1 MKLYIN
7 LASPNV
13 RRVRLTAA
21 VLELK
26 LDEQTLDFAKGE
38 QKNPGDLALNPNGAV
53 PTLVDGDF
61 VLTES
66 RAIMQYLADLKP
78 ASRLAPEN
86 GTFARVRLHEMLNY
100 ITAEIHKTYSPLFSP
115 GLLPQVRDDRL
126 AYLRKRYAYLEKL
139 LEGRNYLLGDHF
151 SIADAY
157 HFAVTRWA
165 RGVKLDLSGFPR
177 LEGLQKRIGSR
188 KSALQ
193 AMREEGLIRTGRDE
207 VELLDPDRLALEAF
221 PRGG

>member
-1 MKLYIN
+1 MKLYYTPGTCALAPHIVALEAGIPVELVKVDLKSKTVRNEGDFWTIN
-7 LASPNV
+7 PKGYVPALEFDDGE
-13 RRVRLTAA
+13 RLT
-21 VLELK
+21 E
-26 LDEQTLDFAKGE
+26 G
-38 QKNPGDLALNPNGAV
+38 P
-53 PTLVDGDF
+53 
-61 VLTES
+61 
-66 RAIMQYLADLKP
+66 AIMQYLADLRP
-78 ASRLAPEN
+78 ESRLAPEN
-86 GTFARVRLHEMLNY
+86 GTFARVRLQEMLNY

-115 GLLPQVRDDRL
+115 DLLPQVRDDRL

-165 RGVKLDLSGFPR
+165 RGVKLDLSEFPR

-193 AMREEGLIRTGRDE
+193 AMREEGLIPE
-207 VELLDPDRLALEAF
+207 EKAA
-221 PRGG
+221 

>member
-1 MKLYIN
+1 MKLYYTPGTCALAPHIVALEAGIPVELVKVDLKSKTVRNEGDFWAIN
-7 LASPNV
+7 PKGYVPALELDDGE
-13 RRVRLTAA
+13 RLT
-21 VLELK
+21 E
-26 LDEQTLDFAKGE
+26 G
-38 QKNPGDLALNPNGAV
+38 P
-53 PTLVDGDF
+53 
-61 VLTES
+61 
-66 RAIMQYLADLKP
+66 AIMQYLADLKP
-78 ASRLAPEN
+78 LTRLAPEN
-86 GTFARVRLHEMLNY
+86 GTFARVRLQEMLNY
-100 ITAEIHKTYSPLFSP
+100 ITSEIHKTYSPLFSP

-126 AYLRKRYAYLEKL
+126 AYLWKRYAYLEKL

-193 AMREEGLIRTGRDE
+193 AMREEGLIPEDK
-207 VELLDPDRLALEAF
+207 AA
-221 PRGG
+221 

>member
-1 MKLYIN
+1 MKLYYTPGTCALAPHIVALEAGIPVELVKVDLKSKTVRNEGDFWAIN
-7 LASPNV
+7 PKGYVPALELDDGE
-13 RRVRLTAA
+13 RLT
-21 VLELK
+21 E
-26 LDEQTLDFAKGE
+26 G
-38 QKNPGDLALNPNGAV
+38 P
-53 PTLVDGDF
+53 
-61 VLTES
+61 
-66 RAIMQYLADLKP
+66 AIMQYLADLKP
-78 ASRLAPEN
+78 SSRLAPEN
-86 GTFARVRLHEMLNY
+86 GTFARVRLQEMLNY
-100 ITAEIHKTYSPLFSP
+100 ITSEIHKTYSPLFSP

-126 AYLRKRYAYLEKL
+126 AYLWKRYAYLEKL

-193 AMREEGLIRTGRDE
+193 AMREEGLITEDK
-207 VELLDPDRLALEAF
+207 AA
-221 PRGG
+221 